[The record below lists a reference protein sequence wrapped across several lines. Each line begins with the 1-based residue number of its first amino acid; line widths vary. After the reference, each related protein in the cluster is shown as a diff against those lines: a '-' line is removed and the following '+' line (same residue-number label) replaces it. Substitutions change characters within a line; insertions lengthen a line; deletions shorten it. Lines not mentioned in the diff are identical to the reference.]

1 MVSIKVTVMAIT
13 LVTLC
18 LLDTNHA
25 VNHKCC
31 PRYMTVKIPFS
42 AIKGYSVQT
51 VREMCPFDAII
62 FHTKKGKACTD
73 PALDWVMDYVERIK
87 TRAQKVHETSQHLT
101 RPHKGR

>member
-51 VREMCPFDAII
+51 VRECPFDAII
-62 FHTKKGKACTD
+62 LHTKKGKACVK
-73 PALDWVMDYVERIK
+73 PGWDWPVQYVAHIR